1 MISFEVGVILPSA
14 GTGERVGASSPKQYI
29 EIMGRP
35 ILLYAL
41 EEVLRPPWVR
51 RVALVVDSPEKVQT
65 VLDGSGIKGAD
76 RVSVVR
82 GGCSRH
88 RSIRNGLQALQKA
101 EAGVRVVVVHD
112 AVRPLVPAELL
123 ERLVVLAEHHGA
135 AGATRPL
142 TSTVVRASPDA
153 GGTLLLQASLDRDS
167 HLASETP
174 QAFRTEVLATAYNK
188 STEDELDRGTECLAL
203 VLRHAGVRPR
213 LLEGPPDLWKVTHK
227 RDVYAAAGCL
237 RERSTRVCVVAA
249 ADTEAA
255 RLLAEELTPRVGE
268 LARITTGSLPE
279 PGDSPPG
286 TPPATA
292 AAAPAVTSTYNT
304 VVFFHVHEISQ
315 DGQLLDLATVLDVE
329 KQGVIVHVIE
339 HPEGDGM
346 RGVSALELHRSGRH
360 MARHHEKLRKAV
372 VVVHWL
378 SAGEERGLAHLVS
391 ALVLSDDP
399 RAFSG
404 QTLFL

>member
-35 ILLYAL
+35 LLLYAL

-88 RSIRNGLQALQKA
+88 RSIRSGLQALQKA

-268 LARITTGSLPE
+268 LARITT
-279 PGDSPPG
+279 
-286 TPPATA
+286 A

-378 SAGEERGLAHLVS
+378 SAGEERGLARLVS